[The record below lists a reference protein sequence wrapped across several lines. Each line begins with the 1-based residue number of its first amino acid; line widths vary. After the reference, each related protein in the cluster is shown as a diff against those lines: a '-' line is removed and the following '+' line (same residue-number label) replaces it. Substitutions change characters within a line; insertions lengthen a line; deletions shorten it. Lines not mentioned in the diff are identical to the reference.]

1 MGRFKLFLFGS
12 PRLERVRP
20 ERQDEPVDIR
30 RRKALAMLAYV
41 ALTAQPHS
49 REALAALFWPE
60 LDHTRALA
68 NLRRNLSRLKAS
80 AAEEL
85 FRADRHEVTLD
96 PSLDLWI
103 DAVEFRRLLDA
114 VAEHGHFPAEPC
126 DDCLQRLTRAVA
138 LYQDE
143 FMAGFSLP
151 DCPEFDSWQFFEGDS
166 LRLALAN
173 ALQQLIRWHKAQSAF
188 DDALA
193 FGRRWLSLDPLHEAA
208 HRQLMALYAHAGQ
221 QAAALRQYEEC
232 ARLLDEELG
241 VAPEAETREL
251 YNAIRKR
258 RFPPDVAQESAALPG
273 ERYVLEEQLAIG
285 GQAVVYRGR
294 DRHSGER
301 VIIKQ
306 LRRERLGDPESVAR
320 FLREGEALR
329 QLNHPNI
336 VRMLDAV
343 EQEDRHTLVMEYVH
357 GGTLRDLLDRQGPLP
372 LQQTLNLALELADAL
387 SRAHHLGILHRDIK
401 PDNVLLTEEGAP
413 RLTDF
418 GIARLESADARL
430 TRTGSTLG
438 SPAYMSPEALR
449 GEQLDACSDIWS
461 FGVLLYEML
470 AGRRPFE
477 GDTVTHVLVKILE
490 EAAPDLAALRPELPP
505 ALTALV
511 TAMLRKDRRHRPQS
525 MRRVS
530 SALEAIREGRAPEAV
545 APPAT
550 APEEPPAPP
559 AQQILP
565 APAAAQP
572 SAAGPSPALAIAAAP
587 GAPAWTP
594 SALPPPLPARTTPF
608 FGRRQELQELAALID
623 DPAVHLLTIV
633 GPGGIGKTQLALE
646 AGRAVQAAF
655 ADGAYF
661 IPLAPVTAGD
671 ESSAAEEIV
680 FAIAQSLGLHF
691 YRQSDTRQQLFDYL
705 QRKELLLLLDNFEH
719 LLDGA
724 TLLADIVEAAPG
736 VTLLVTSR
744 SSLNLS
750 FQTLYTLS
758 GLTFPQEGADDEDPT
773 AYPAVQLLLQQAH
786 LVRAGFQPDDEDLR
800 HMARIARL
808 VQGMPLALVLAAR
821 WAELLSMAEIAA
833 EIARNLDFLE
843 TTMRDVPQR
852 QRSVRAVFDYSWQQ
866 LSPRMQGVFA
876 RLAVF
881 RGGFTRPA
889 AQEIADADLRTLLA
903 LVRKSFLAAG
913 RRDRYEIHELLRQYG
928 EEQLEALGQ
937 AEQVRDAH
945 SAYFLRFLARR
956 EAEVKGQRQREA
968 LDEIESEYQNIRT
981 AWDRALQQ
989 RNRQAVNQALETLH
1003 LFCDIRGRHQEGIE
1017 LFGRARQQLAPPPGE
1032 APDVIWG
1039 RIVTR
1044 HGFLQVLVPSRP
1056 RDVGAALEQGLS
1068 IAQEHGDRYEIAIGL
1083 LANGL
1088 YAAAV
1093 LGNADRAYDLNQR
1106 AYELFQKLQEP
1117 FFLARAL
1124 VGLGLSS
1131 ATRSEPQLFADYVR
1145 QAVEVARDNGDIVDA
1160 ALGLSNLAEF
1170 AVGMGR
1176 YDEAGRYCGEALG
1189 MAREIGVPTVTA
1201 FCQVWQ
1207 ACIELLQGNVEAAT
1221 TTSGQSLSL
1230 AENIHSQTV
1239 MAYASS
1245 LQALTAGLSGEHE
1258 KALRL
1263 AQESLANPTNNT
1275 LGLILAPWA
1284 LAIACHGLQE
1294 RDAAWDALTDGLQ
1307 QARALAF
1314 PAPPLWL
1321 LPVAAVLLAEEG
1333 HTERAVELLALAST
1347 HPLTLQD
1354 WTAHWPPLQGIDA
1367 RLRQTLG
1374 DETYQEAWQRGQE
1387 LDLNATVNTF
1397 LDNRD

>member
-1 MGRFKLFLFGS
+1 MARFKLFLLGS

-20 ERQDEPVDIR
+20 ERQGEPIEIR
-30 RRKALAMLAYV
+30 RRKALALLAYV

-68 NLRRNLSRLKAS
+68 NLRRNLSRLKSS
-80 AAEEL
+80 AGEEL
-85 FRADRHEVTLD
+85 FRAERHEVALD
-96 PSLDLWI
+96 PALALWI
-103 DAVEFRRLLDA
+103 DAAEFRQLLDA

-126 DDCLQRLTRAVA
+126 EDCLQWLTRAVA
-138 LYQDE
+138 LYE
-143 FMAGFSLP
+143 GNFMAGFSLP

-166 LRLALAN
+166 LRLALAD
-173 ALQQLIRWHKAQSAF
+173 ALQQLIHWHKAQREF
-188 DDALA
+188 DDTVAY
-193 FGRRWLSLDPLHEAA
+193 GRRWLALDPLHEAA
-208 HRQLMALYAHAGQ
+208 HRQLMVLYAHAGQ
-221 QAAALRQYEEC
+221 HAAALRQYEEC

-241 VAPEAETREL
+241 VAPEVETREL
-251 YNAIRKR
+251 YEAIRKR

-294 DRHSGER
+294 DRHSGEQ

-306 LRRERLGDPESVAR
+306 LHRERLGDPQSVAR

-357 GGTLRDLLDRQGPLP
+357 GGTLRDLLDRQASLP
-372 LQQTLNLALELADAL
+372 LEQTLDLALELADAL
-387 SRAHHLGILHRDIK
+387 GRAHHLGILHRDIK

-418 GIARLESADARL
+418 GIARLESAGARL
-430 TRTGSTLG
+430 TRTGATLG

-449 GEQLDACSDIWS
+449 GEELDARSDIWS

-490 EAAPDLAALRPELPP
+490 EAAPDLSALRPDLPP
-505 ALTALV
+505 ALAALV
-511 TAMLRKDRRHRPQS
+511 TAMLHKDRRRRPQS
-525 MRRVS
+525 MRGVA
-530 SALEAIREGRAPEAV
+530 SALEAIRQGRAPEAV
-545 APPAT
+545 APPPASVE
-550 APEEPPAPP
+550 PPPAPP
-559 AQQILP
+559 VQQILP
-565 APAAAQP
+565 APAAAMT
-572 SAAGPSPALAIAAAP
+572 PAPAIAVAP

-594 SALPPPLPARTTPF
+594 STMPPPLPARTAPF
-608 FGRRQELQELAALID
+608 FGRQQELQELAALID
-623 DPAVHLLTIV
+623 DPAARLLTIV

-655 ADGAYF
+655 VDGAYF
-661 IPLAPVTAGD
+661 VPLAPVSAGD
-671 ESSAAEEIV
+671 ETSAGEEIM
-680 FAIAQSLGLHF
+680 FAIAQSIGLHF
-691 YRQSDTRQQLFDYL
+691 YHQSDTRQQLFEYL
-705 QRKELLLLLDNFEH
+705 QRKEMLLLLDNFEH

-724 TLLADIVEAAPG
+724 TLLADIIEAAPG

-758 GLTFPQEGADDEDPT
+758 GLTFPEEGAGDDDPT
-773 AYPAVQLLLQQAH
+773 TYPAVQLLLQQAR
-786 LVRAGFQPDDEDLR
+786 LVRADFRPDDEDLR

-821 WAELLSMAEIAA
+821 WAELLSMEEIAG

-866 LSPRMQGVFA
+866 LSPRVQEAFA
-876 RLAVF
+876 RLATF
-881 RGGFTRPA
+881 RGGFTRQA
-889 AQEIADADLRTLLA
+889 AREIAGADLRSLLA
-903 LVRKSFLAAG
+903 LVRKSFLVAG

-928 EEQLEALGQ
+928 EQQLEGLDQ

-945 SAYFLRFLARR
+945 SAYYLRFLGQR
-956 EAEVKGQRQREA
+956 EADVKGQRQAEA
-968 LDEIESEYQNIRT
+968 LDEIENDYQNIRA

-989 RNRQAVNQALETLH
+989 HNRQGVNQALETLH

-1017 LFGRARQQLAPPPGE
+1017 LFGRARQQLAPPPGQ
-1032 APDVIWG
+1032 APDLIWG

-1056 RDVGAALEQGLS
+1056 QDLQASLEQGMA
-1068 IAQEHGDRYEIAIGL
+1068 IAEAHGDPYEIAVSALALGL
-1083 LANGL
+1083 FTATIVQDL
-1088 YAAAV
+1088 
-1093 LGNADRAYDLNQR
+1093 DRAHDLNQR
-1106 AYELFQKLQEP
+1106 AYDLFIQLEDP
-1117 FFLARAL
+1117 FFQTRAL
-1124 VGLGLSS
+1124 VGMGIGS
-1131 ATRSEPQLFADYVR
+1131 AARSEPQAFADYLR
-1145 QAVEVARDNGDIVDA
+1145 QGVAVARDNGDIVDA

-1170 AVGMGR
+1170 AVGMGQ
-1176 YDEAGRYCGEALG
+1176 YDEASSYCSEALA
-1189 MAREIGVPTVTA
+1189 MARDIGVPTVTA

-1207 ACIELLQGNVEAAT
+1207 ACIDLLQGNVEAAT
-1221 TTSGQSLSL
+1221 STSGQSLSL

-1239 MAYASS
+1239 VAYATS
-1245 LQALTAGLSGEHE
+1245 LQALTAALDGEYE
-1258 KALRL
+1258 KARRL
-1263 AQESLANPTNNT
+1263 AEESLANPTNNT
-1275 LGLILAPWA
+1275 LGLVLAPWA
-1284 LAIACHGLQE
+1284 LAIALHGLQE
-1294 RDAAWDALTDGLQ
+1294 REAAWDALVDGLQ
-1307 QARALAF
+1307 QARTLAF

-1321 LPVAAVLLAEEG
+1321 LPVAAVLLAEAG
-1333 HTERAVELLALAST
+1333 HIERAVELLALAST
-1347 HPLTLQD
+1347 HPLGLQN
-1354 WTAHWPPLQGIDA
+1354 WMAHWSPLQGFDDHLQKALGEDA
-1367 RLRQTLG
+1367 
-1374 DETYQEAWQRGQE
+1374 YQAARQRGQE
-1387 LDLNATVNTF
+1387 LDLAGAVTA
-1397 LDNRD
+1397 LIENRR